1 MYVFGPKLSVAF
13 VELGKSLMSNT
24 GIYWRLIMNFVYAYR
39 AMCWHVIG
47 KTWYQRCFIDELP
60 HQNFIVYKVCF
71 YDRQG

>member
-1 MYVFGPKLSVAF
+1 MFLVPN

-24 GIYWRLIMNFVYAYR
+24 RDLLEANHEFCIRFVYTYW
-39 AMCWHVIG
+39 AMCWYVIG